1 MNNFST
7 CYLETFEVIALS
19 NIKDKAVMDGWT
31 VGWTNV
37 YNIFE
42 KLYLKKTLIFDSADS
57 CGYMNS
63 F

>member
-19 NIKDKAVMDGWT
+19 NIKDKVVMDGWT

-37 YNIFE
+37 YTI
-42 KLYLKKTLIFDSADS
+42 YLKNCIKKNPYFLIQLIPVDV
-57 CGYMNS
+57 
-63 F
+63 

>member
-42 KLYLKKTLIFDSADS
+42 KLYFKKNLIF
-57 CGYMNS
+57 
-63 F
+63 